1 MRDTSEQVEGI
12 QDTKSYV
19 TIQTIKQ
26 SVASDLKLFEHE
38 AKTIF
43 AKYEIP
49 TPQGQ
54 LATSP
59 ARALEIAAKINAP
72 VAVKAQVLVAGR
84 GKTGGILFAAS
95 PREVEL
101 AAEKLLSAEIKG
113 FKVRSVLV
121 EEKVSIRR
129 ELYFSVA
136 VDRSNRCYVAIAS
149 SEGGIEIE
157 EVAAAT
163 PEKIVKVFIDPLQGF
178 HLPHASR
185 IAKRL
190 GYSGSQMQNL
200 ATIFLKLYNVAMD
213 CDAELAEMNPLVE
226 TPEGKFVAADARL
239 IIDDNALYR
248 HPEFRGRLMKKG
260 KAELPPLELEAR
272 KSGLAYVKLEGNVG
286 VIGNGAGLVMATLDA
301 IQLYGGSPANF
312 LDVGGGASA
321 DVMAAALNLVFSDP
335 GVDVVFVNILGG
347 ITRCDEVARGILE
360 AKGRVGFLKPVVVR
374 LVGTNE
380 EEGRRVLTGAGI
392 HVLDSMEEAAKRTV
406 EIAKT
411 GG

>member
-1 MRDTSEQVEGI
+1 M
-12 QDTKSYV
+12 
-19 TIQTIKQ
+19 
-26 SVASDLKLFEHE
+26 KLFEHE

-43 AKYEIP
+43 SKYEIP
-49 TPQGQ
+49 TPQGE
-54 LATSP
+54 LVTSP
-59 ARALEIAAKINAP
+59 ARALEVATKIKAP

-84 GKTGGILFAAS
+84 GKAGGILFSPS
-95 PREVEL
+95 PREAEL
-101 AAEKLLSAEIKG
+101 AAKKLLSTEIRG

-121 EEKVSIRR
+121 EEKVPIER
-129 ELYFSVA
+129 ELYFGIT

-157 EVAAAT
+157 EVAATT
-163 PEKIVKVFIDPLQGF
+163 PEKIVKVLIGPLQGF
-178 HLPHASR
+178 NLRHARR

-190 GYSGSQMQNL
+190 GYSESKMQNL
-200 ATIFLKLYNVAMD
+200 VTIFLKLYEVTMD

-226 TPEGKFVAADARL
+226 TPDGKFVAADARL

-248 HPEFRGRLMKKG
+248 HPEFRGRLMEEAQ
-260 KAELPPLELEAR
+260 AELPPLELEAQ

-286 VIGNGAGLVMATLDA
+286 VIGNGAGLVMATLDV

-321 DVMAAALNLVFSDP
+321 DVMATALNLVFSDP
-335 GVDVVFVNILGG
+335 GVEVVFVNILGG
-347 ITRCDEVARGILE
+347 ITRCDEVAKGILE

-380 EEGRRVLTGAGI
+380 EEGRQILTEAGI
-392 HVLDSMEEAAKRTV
+392 HVLDSMEEAAKRAV

>member
-1 MRDTSEQVEGI
+1 
-12 QDTKSYV
+12 
-19 TIQTIKQ
+19 
-26 SVASDLKLFEHE
+26 LKLFEYE

-43 AKYEIP
+43 SKYKIP
-49 TPQGQ
+49 TPRGE

-59 ARALEIAAKINAP
+59 ERALEIATKINAP
-72 VAVKAQVLVAGR
+72 VAVKAQVLAAGR
-84 GKTGGILFAAS
+84 GKAGGILFSTS
-95 PREVEL
+95 PREAEL
-101 AAEKLLSAEIKG
+101 AAKKLLSTEIRG

-121 EEKVSIRR
+121 EEKVPIER
-129 ELYFSVA
+129 ELYFGIT

-157 EVAAAT
+157 EVAAAA

-178 HLPHASR
+178 HLHHARR
-185 IAKRL
+185 IAKGL
-190 GYSGSQMQNL
+190 SYSGSQMQNL
-200 ATIFLKLYNVAMD
+200 ATILLKLYNVAMD
-213 CDAELAEMNPLVE
+213 YDAELAETNPLVE
-226 TPEGKFVAADARL
+226 TPEGKFVAADVRL
-239 IIDDNALYR
+239 IIDGNALYR
-248 HPEFRGRLMKKG
+248 HPEFRERLMEEAE
-260 KAELPPLELEAR
+260 AELPPLELEAR

-286 VIGNGAGLVMATLDA
+286 VIGNGAGLVMATLDV

-321 DVMAAALNLVFSDP
+321 DVMATALNLVFSDP
-335 GVDVVFVNILGG
+335 GVEVVFVNILGG
-347 ITRCDEVARGILE
+347 ITRCDEVAKGILE

-380 EEGRRVLTGAGI
+380 EEGRHILTEAGI
-392 HVLDSMEEAAKRTV
+392 HVLDSMEEAAKRAV